1 MARYILNVLNTFLI
15 WLLTVIVVVW
25 LSTRAKP
32 QLVVLDDVKIF
43 DSVFISSELTTL
55 PDKLT
60 FIWTST
66 RDTSMRKLNYPCKIR
81 YGLEFIIKQKSLH
94 LVLRI
99 LLAGD
104 IATNPG
110 PATKANAQFGNLSR
124 SHTQAPAIEPSKNEF
139 GPSIALAN
147 MMSLAPKIDELRCFV
162 KDTKLDLISLTE
174 TWLNDSVSEHHINIP
189 GFNLLLKNRSSGVH
203 GGVGLYV

>member
-1 MARYILNVLNTFLI
+1 MVRYIHSECFKHFSHLASYCHCCVTY
-15 WLLTVIVVVW
+15 

-55 PDKLT
+55 PDKLI

-66 RDTSMRKLNYPCKIR
+66 RDTSVRKLNYPCKLR
-81 YGLEFIIKQKSLH
+81 SYGLEFNIKQKSLH
-94 LVLRI
+94 LVLCI

-110 PATKANAQFGNLSR
+110 PTTIANAQFGNLPR
-124 SHTQAPAIEPSKNEF
+124 SHIYT
-139 GPSIALAN
+139 
-147 MMSLAPKIDELRCFV
+147 
-162 KDTKLDLISLTE
+162 
-174 TWLNDSVSEHHINIP
+174 
-189 GFNLLLKNRSSGVH
+189 SSCD
-203 GGVGLYV
+203 